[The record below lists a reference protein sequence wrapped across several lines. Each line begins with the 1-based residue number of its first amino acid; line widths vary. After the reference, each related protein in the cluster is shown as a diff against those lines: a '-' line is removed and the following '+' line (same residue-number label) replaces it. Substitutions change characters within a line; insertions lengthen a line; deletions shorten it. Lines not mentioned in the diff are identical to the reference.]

1 MENLWIIRWVLSSSV
16 GSKMHFKMHEVLKDL
31 FKKDQTIEDGKLET
45 SMVSKF
51 LSAGYVSK

>member
-1 MENLWIIRWVLSSSV
+1 
-16 GSKMHFKMHEVLKDL
+16 MHFKMHEVLKD
-31 FKKDQTIEDGKLET
+31 FIKKDQTIEDGKLET